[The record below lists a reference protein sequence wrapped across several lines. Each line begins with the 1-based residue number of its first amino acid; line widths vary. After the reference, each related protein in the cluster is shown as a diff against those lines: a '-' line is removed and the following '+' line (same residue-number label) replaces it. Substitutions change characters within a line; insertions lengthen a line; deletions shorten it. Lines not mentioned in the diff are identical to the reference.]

1 MTPQV
6 LLLRPPRF
14 YSYDPPRFY
23 GFRVQFSEGG
33 EVGLGWGKAG
43 KAYSCMVRHN
53 EEILMAGLAIDYS
66 ADVAEVRN

>member
-1 MTPQV
+1 M
-6 LLLRPPRF
+6 
-14 YSYDPPRFY
+14 
-23 GFRVQFSEGG
+23 QFSEGG